1 MSAGRSGAV
10 QKQNTNNTT
19 NAPFRVYET
28 KNTHNAI
35 KMFHSYND
43 WGVVPLLLHTIL
55 LCQHKQ
61 RLTADPL
68 SLPGEGQHLETVV
81 CVLGQTS
88 NGGL

>member
-1 MSAGRSGAV
+1 
-10 QKQNTNNTT
+10 
-19 NAPFRVYET
+19 
-28 KNTHNAI
+28 
-35 KMFHSYND
+35 MFHSYND
-43 WGVVPLLLHTIL
+43 VGVVPLLLHTIL
-55 LCQHKQ
+55 LCHHKQ

>member
-1 MSAGRSGAV
+1 MHHL
-10 QKQNTNNTT
+10 
-19 NAPFRVYET
+19 RVYET

-68 SLPGEGQHLETVV
+68 SLPGEGQHLQTVV